1 MYLKNKLVNKT
12 KQAKNITN
20 KTTTKTDRHTVFKYG
35 LSLLF
40 DTGSSPPPGDYVYIW
55 TNVIDISNIKKN
67 PDSFKPLR
75 SD

>member
-1 MYLKNKLVNKT
+1 MVW
-12 KQAKNITN
+12 
-20 KTTTKTDRHTVFKYG
+20 VFADEQD
-35 LSLLF
+35 LLF
-40 DTGSSPPPGDYVYIW
+40 DTGSSPPGDYVYIW

>member
-1 MYLKNKLVNKT
+1 MVW
-12 KQAKNITN
+12 
-20 KTTTKTDRHTVFKYG
+20 VFADEQD
-35 LSLLF
+35 LLF